1 MLLAENWITELKMK
15 RMKAFELVR
24 PFEEMAPLSLQEK
37 WDNCGF
43 SVGDP
48 QKEISRVL
56 VALDCTEEVMDEAVS
71 CGADM
76 IITHHPLIFSGIKK
90 ISPQNWLGRVIY
102 KAINHGIVIYS
113 AHTNMDKAAGGVSS
127 LMAQKLGMEECI
139 PLTPDNFGIVGN
151 LPQECFVE
159 ELAAKVK
166 EVFGIDT
173 IRCSEPLQ
181 GKVSRIAVC
190 GGSGKQ
196 FIADAMQQGAQ
207 VYITGD
213 ITYHDFYTEKGFMVM
228 DIGHYFS
235 EYGIV
240 GLFANIVSENFP
252 NFAVSMSK
260 KSNNPIYYY

>member
-1 MLLAENWITELKMK
+1 MRAI
-15 RMKAFELVR
+15 ELVR
-24 PFEEMAPLSLQEK
+24 PLEEMAPVSQQEK

-43 SVGDP
+43 SVGDT
-48 QKEISRVL
+48 QKEISKLL
-56 VALDCTEEVMDEAVS
+56 VALDCTEEVIDEAVS

-127 LMAQKLGMEECI
+127 LMAQRLGLEECI
-139 PLTPDNFGIVGN
+139 PLTPDNFGMVGN
-151 LPQECFVE
+151 LSRECSVG

-166 EVFGIDT
+166 ELFGADVIK
-173 IRCSEPLQ
+173 SSAPLS
-181 GKVSRIAVC
+181 GKISRIAVC

-196 FIADAMQQGAQ
+196 FIADAMQCGAQ

-213 ITYHDFYTEKGFMVM
+213 ITYHDFFTEQ
-228 DIGHYFS
+228 
-235 EYGIV
+235 
-240 GLFANIVSENFP
+240 
-252 NFAVSMSK
+252 SK
-260 KSNNPIYYY
+260 